1 MYSLF
6 ATALVV
12 LSGCQDDVV
21 EQKPSTPAQ
30 VGDEIS
36 FGSSLRDVQTRTIY
50 DDEPTQADD
59 GSYYYRVRWEEGDQI
74 AIYCP
79 QASNGTLVNY
89 SVSPDANDPTRS
101 SRVTKVN
108 TDEPGLQW
116 GESDV
121 HRFYGFYPASRVTG
135 TENGLIKGYVP
146 TEQSPERWNEVTNNN
161 SGTNFYGKT
170 NTDNAYMWAYGEF
183 TKSTMGGQDVPLT
196 FHPWMTVL
204 QIKIPGPT
212 EGRMKI
218 SNVNIRAIEGT
229 QTAISGAFF
238 CDMTPV
244 EENGAD
250 GVPVYRSAAV
260 GEVDNT
266 ISISGWNTDTQDF
279 VELDSPN
286 DTMIVRAYLLPI
298 DADEENLPSARN
310 LQIAVQTMNGAPLT
324 RTLGYS
330 GHGENSI
337 QPHKV
342 NTVILPNLTETN
354 QTNYWMSSLDRN
366 IYLSE
371 LSIPGSKFSYL
382 TPTNAGGNS
391 AFQGEDIEQQ
401 FLDGVRGFIVQ
412 VGADAT
418 YNATRTGGSGWPW
431 DPYEYSYTYTDA
443 TLPIFCGNGDVLS
456 DAISSIANALS
467 TAEKELGKDRNLECA
482 VVMITY
488 TGDNAVSADFTG
500 SGSHSISDVGGAEH
514 VWMDAIANELK
525 ELGADGNNK
534 IYTDEITANT
544 TLDDVKGKIILKV
557 NTNSDAQHGY
567 IAADANVPALFSR
580 WNGVINTVD
589 LRWGSPNT
597 NSTRTPLK
605 WMYQEA
611 THIGTGSNEGTPQEK
626 YNNAM
631 SVFQNSID
639 EYTANSAHDTWFMN
653 DCGGTFHG
661 TVSGTDGYDGNYGN
675 GDTNDDAPIAFAS
688 WFNPQIT
695 RYLQERDAN
704 ASLGLVFF
712 NFADKQQ
719 NSGQQYGTDN
729 LIQSII
735 DNNFKFNLR
744 KEGSSTDTNNS
755 SLSNSGSGYG
765 NGGALIK

>member
-1 MYSLF
+1 MKKLMYSLF

-50 DDEPTQADD
+50 DDEPTQAED

-108 TDEPGLQW
+108 TDKPGLQW

-121 HRFYGFYPASRVTG
+121 HRFYGFYPANSVKG
-135 TENGLIKGYVP
+135 TENGLIKGEVP
-146 TEQSPERWNEVTNNN
+146 TEQRPEGWNEVTNNN
-161 SGTNFYGKT
+161 GGTNFYGKT

-204 QIKIPGPT
+204 QIKIPGPKSGT
-212 EGRMKI
+212 MKI
-218 SNVNIRAIEGT
+218 SNVNIIAKEGT
-229 QTAISGAFF
+229 QTAIAGGFV

-250 GVPVYRSAAV
+250 GVPVYRSTTEGQV
-260 GEVDNT
+260 TNT
-266 ISISGWNTDTQDF
+266 ISISGWNSDVQDF

-298 DADEENLPSARN
+298 DNSPTARN

-330 GHGENSI
+330 NAGENSI

-342 NTVILPNLTETN
+342 NTVILPNLTATN
-354 QTNYWMSSLDRN
+354 RTNYWMSSLDRN

-382 TPTNAGGNS
+382 TSTNAGGNA

-412 VGADAT
+412 VGANAT
-418 YNATRTGGSGWPW
+418 YEATRQSWGRF
-431 DPYEYSYTYTDA
+431 DYTYTDA
-443 TLPIFCGNGDVLS
+443 TLPIFCGGGDDLS
-456 DAISSIANALS
+456 NAITHIANALE
-467 TAEKELGKDRNLECA
+467 TAETSLNQGGRDRNLECA

-488 TGDNAVSADFTG
+488 TGVNAVSARFTG
-500 SGSHSISDVGGAEH
+500 DGYLHSISDVGGAEH
-514 VWMDAIANELK
+514 VWMDAIAHELK
-525 ELGADGNNK
+525 KLGANVANR
-534 IYTDEITANT
+534 IYTGEITANT

-557 NTNSDAQHGY
+557 NTNSDAQNEY
-567 IAADANVPALFSR
+567 IAANDDVPALFSR
-580 WNGVINTVD
+580 WNGATNTVP

-597 NSTRTPLK
+597 NSTRTPLN

-611 THIGTGSNEGTPQEK
+611 THVGTGTEITPANKYAYAIDIFTNSVGMYEK
-626 YNNAM
+626 N
-631 SVFQNSID
+631 D
-639 EYTANSAHDTWFMN
+639 AHDTWFMN

-661 TVSGTDGYDGNYGN
+661 VVSGTTNDYDKDYGN
-675 GDTNDDAPIAFAS
+675 GDTNDEAPIAFAR

-695 RYLQERDAN
+695 KYLQERDAN

-712 NFADKQQ
+712 NFADKQAT
-719 NSGQQYGTDN
+719 GQQYGTDN
-729 LIQSII
+729 LIQTII

-744 KEGSSTDTNNS
+744 KRGSSTDTNNS

>member
-12 LSGCQDDVV
+12 LSACQDDVV

-50 DDEPTQADD
+50 DDEPTKAND

-121 HRFYGFYPASRVTG
+121 HRFYGFYPANRVTG
-135 TENGLIKGYVP
+135 TENGLINGNVP
-146 TEQSPERWNEVTNNN
+146 VEQSPEGWNEVTNNN
-161 SGTNFYGKT
+161 GGTNFYGKT

-204 QIKIPGPT
+204 QIKIPGPET
-212 EGRMKI
+212 GTMKI
-218 SNVNIRAIEGT
+218 SNVNIIATEGD
-229 QTAISGAFF
+229 QTAISGDFV

-250 GVPVYRSAAV
+250 GVPVYRSTTEGQV
-260 GEVDNT
+260 TNT
-266 ISISGWNTDTQDF
+266 ISISGWNSDVQGF

-298 DADEENLPSARN
+298 DGNLPSARN

-330 GHGENSI
+330 GVGENSI

-342 NTVILPNLTETN
+342 NTVILPNLTDSK

-366 IYLSE
+366 IFLSE

-382 TPTNAGGNS
+382 TPTNAGDNS

-412 VGADAT
+412 LGANVT
-418 YNATRTGGSGWPW
+418 YNATRTGSGWPW
-431 DPYEYSYTYTDA
+431 NPYEYSYTYTGA
-443 TLPIFCGNGDVLS
+443 TLPIFCGNGKMLS

-467 TAEKELGKDRNLECA
+467 TAEQELGQDRNLECA

-488 TGDNAVSADFTG
+488 SGDNAVSINYTG
-500 SGSHSISDVGGAEH
+500 NPSSSGIDGGVQRA
-514 VWMDAIANELK
+514 WIDAIANELK
-525 ELGADGNNK
+525 VLGQENDR
-534 IYTDEITANT
+534 IYKEEITANT

-557 NTNSDAQHGY
+557 NTNSDAQNGY
-567 IAADANVPALFSR
+567 IDADDEVPALFSR
-580 WNGVINTVD
+580 WDGAIKTVD

-611 THIGTGSNEGTPQEK
+611 THIGTGTESTPQEK

-653 DCGGTFHG
+653 DCGGTFHYD
-661 TVSGTDGYDGNYGN
+661 VSGTDGYDGNYGD
-675 GDTNDDAPIAFAS
+675 GDINDNAPIAFAR

-712 NFADKQQ
+712 NFADKQDT
-719 NSGQQYGTDN
+719 GKKYGTDN

-765 NGGALIK
+765 NGGALIE

>member
-1 MYSLF
+1 MKKLMYSLF

-50 DDEPTQADD
+50 DDEPTQAED

-108 TDEPGLQW
+108 TDKPGLQW

-121 HRFYGFYPASRVTG
+121 HRFYGFYPAGRVTG
-135 TENGLIKGYVP
+135 TENGLINGHVP
-146 TEQSPERWNEVTNNN
+146 TEQRPEGWNEVTNNN
-161 SGTNFYGKT
+161 GGTNFYGKT

-183 TKSTMGGQDVPLT
+183 TKSTMGKQDVPLT

-212 EGRMKI
+212 SGTMKI
-218 SNVNIRAIEGT
+218 SNVNIIAKEGT
-229 QTAISGAFF
+229 QTAIAGDFV

-244 EENGAD
+244 EEYGAD
-250 GVPVYRSAAV
+250 SVPVYRSTTEGQV
-260 GEVDNT
+260 TNT
-266 ISISGWNTDTQDF
+266 ILISGWNSDVQDF

-298 DADEENLPSARN
+298 DDSPIARN

-330 GHGENSI
+330 NTDDNSI

-342 NTVILPNLTETN
+342 NTVILPNLTATN
-354 QTNYWMSSLDRN
+354 RTNYWMSSLDRN

-382 TPTNAGGNS
+382 TPTNAGSNA
-391 AFQGEDIEQQ
+391 AFQGVGIEQQ

-412 VGADAT
+412 VGANAT
-418 YNATRTGGSGWPW
+418 YNATRTGSGWPW
-431 DPYEYSYTYTDA
+431 DPEYSYTYTDA
-443 TLPIFCGNGDVLS
+443 TLPIFCGSGKKLS

-467 TAEKELGKDRNLECA
+467 TAEKELGQDRNLECA

-488 TGDNAVSADFTG
+488 AGNDAVSADFTG
-500 SGSHSISDVGGAEH
+500 SGRHGISDVGGAEH

-525 ELGADGNNK
+525 KLGANVANR
-534 IYTDEITANT
+534 IYTGEITANT

-557 NTNSDAQHGY
+557 NTNSDAQNGY
-567 IAADANVPALFSR
+567 IVADDVVPALFSR
-580 WNGVINTVD
+580 WNGAINTVD

-611 THIGTGSNEGTPQEK
+611 THVGTGTEITPEGK
-626 YNNAM
+626 YDGAM
-631 SVFQNSID
+631 DVFQNSI
-639 EYTANSAHDTWFMN
+639 EAYTANTAHNTWFMN

-661 TVSGTDGYDGNYGN
+661 DVSGTNGYDRDYGN
-675 GDTNDDAPIAFAS
+675 GDTNDEAPIAFAS

-719 NSGQQYGTDN
+719 NSGRKYGTDN
-729 LIQSII
+729 LMQSII

>member
-50 DDEPTQADD
+50 DDEPTQAED

-121 HRFYGFYPASRVTG
+121 HRFYGFYPANRVIG
-135 TENGLIKGYVP
+135 TENGLINGNVP
-146 TEQSPERWNEVTNNN
+146 VEQSPEGWNVVTNNN
-161 SGTNFYGKT
+161 GGTNFYGKT

-204 QIKIPGPT
+204 QIKIPGPKT
-212 EGRMKI
+212 GTMKI
-218 SNVNIRAIEGT
+218 SNVNIIATEGR
-229 QTAISGAFF
+229 QTAISGDFV

-250 GVPVYRSAAV
+250 GVPVYRPTTT
-260 GEVDNT
+260 GKVDNS
-266 ISISGWNTDTQDF
+266 ISISGWNSDVQGF

-298 DADEENLPSARN
+298 DADEEKLPSARN

-342 NTVILPNLTETN
+342 NTVIQPNLTETN

-382 TPTNAGGNS
+382 TPTNAGGNA
-391 AFQGEDIEQQ
+391 AFQGVGIEQQ

-418 YNATRTGGSGWPW
+418 YNATRDGWGFN
-431 DPYEYSYTYTDA
+431 YTYTDA

-467 TAEKELGKDRNLECA
+467 TAEQELGQDRNLECA

-488 TGDNAVSADFTG
+488 TGENAVSADFTG
-500 SGSHSISDVGGAEH
+500 AGYLHDINDVGGAEH

-525 ELGADGNNK
+525 KLGANDANR

-557 NTNSDAQHGY
+557 NTNSDAQNGY
-567 IAADANVPALFSR
+567 IVADDNVPALFSR
-580 WNGVINTVD
+580 WNGAINTVH

-611 THIGTGSNEGTPQEK
+611 THVGTGTEITPK
-626 YNNAM
+626 AKLDGAM
-631 SVFQNSID
+631 DVFQNSID
-639 EYTANSAHDTWFMN
+639 EYTANTAHDTWFMN

-661 TVSGTDGYDGNYGN
+661 TVSGTNGYDGEYGN
-675 GDTNDDAPIAFAS
+675 GDTNDDAPIAFAR

-712 NFADKQQ
+712 NFADKQAT
-719 NSGQQYGTDN
+719 GQDYGTDN

>member
-50 DDEPTQADD
+50 DDEPTQAED

-108 TDEPGLQW
+108 TDESGLQW

-121 HRFYGFYPASRVTG
+121 HRFYGFYPANRVIG
-135 TENGLIKGYVP
+135 TENGLINGNVP
-146 TEQSPERWNEVTNNN
+146 VEQSPEGWNVVTNNN
-161 SGTNFYGKT
+161 GGTNFYGKT

-204 QIKIPGPT
+204 QIKIPGPKT
-212 EGRMKI
+212 GTMKI
-218 SNVNIRAIEGT
+218 SNVNIIATEGR
-229 QTAISGAFF
+229 QTAISGDFV

-250 GVPVYRSAAV
+250 GVPVYRPTTT
-260 GEVDNT
+260 GKVDNS
-266 ISISGWNTDTQDF
+266 ISISGWNSDVQGF

-298 DADEENLPSARN
+298 DADEEKLPSARN

-382 TPTNAGGNS
+382 TPTNAGGNA
-391 AFQGEDIEQQ
+391 AFQGVGIEQQ

-418 YNATRTGGSGWPW
+418 YNATRDGWGFN
-431 DPYEYSYTYTDA
+431 YTYTDA

-467 TAEKELGKDRNLECA
+467 TAEQELGQDRNLECA

-488 TGDNAVSADFTG
+488 TGENAVSADFTG
-500 SGSHSISDVGGAEH
+500 AGYLHDINDVGGAEH

-525 ELGADGNNK
+525 KLGANDANR

-557 NTNSDAQHGY
+557 NTNSDAQNGY
-567 IAADANVPALFSR
+567 IVADDNVPALFSR
-580 WNGVINTVD
+580 WNGAINTVH

-611 THIGTGSNEGTPQEK
+611 THVGTGTEITPK
-626 YNNAM
+626 AKLDGAM
-631 SVFQNSID
+631 DVFQNSID
-639 EYTANSAHDTWFMN
+639 EYTANTAHDTWFMN

-661 TVSGTDGYDGNYGN
+661 TVSGTNGYDGEYGN
-675 GDTNDDAPIAFAS
+675 GDTNDDAPIAFAR

-712 NFADKQQ
+712 NFADKQAT
-719 NSGQQYGTDN
+719 GQDYGTDN

>member
-121 HRFYGFYPASRVTG
+121 HRFYGFYPANRVTG
-135 TENGLIKGYVP
+135 TENGLINGHVP
-146 TEQSPERWNEVTNNN
+146 TVQRPEGWNEVTNNN
-161 SGTNFYGKT
+161 GGTNFYGKT

-204 QIKIPGPT
+204 QIKIPGPKT
-212 EGRMKI
+212 GTMKI
-218 SNVNIRAIEGT
+218 SNVNIIATEGR
-229 QTAISGAFF
+229 QTAIAGDFV
-238 CDMTPV
+238 CDMKPV

-250 GVPVYRSAAV
+250 GVPVYRSTTTGAV
-260 GEVDNT
+260 TNT
-266 ISISGWNTDTQDF
+266 ISISGWNSDVQDF
-279 VELDSPN
+279 VELDNPN

-298 DADEENLPSARN
+298 DGNLPSARN

-342 NTVILPNLTETN
+342 NTVILPNLTDSK
-354 QTNYWMSSLDRN
+354 QTNYWMSSLDRD

-382 TPTNAGGNS
+382 TSGNAGGNA
-391 AFQGEDIEQQ
+391 AFQGVDIEQQ

-418 YNATRTGGSGWPW
+418 YNATRDGWGFN
-431 DPYEYSYTYTDA
+431 YTYTEA
-443 TLPIFCGNGDVLS
+443 TLPIFCGNGKVLS

-467 TAEKELGKDRNLECA
+467 KAGQVLGQDRNLECA

-488 TGDNAVSADFTG
+488 AGDPAVSADFTG
-500 SGSHSISDVGGAEH
+500 AGYLHGISDVGGAEH

-525 ELGADGNNK
+525 KLGADGKNK

-557 NTNSDAQHGY
+557 NTNSDAQNGY
-567 IAADANVPALFSR
+567 IVADDNVPALFSR
-580 WNGVINTVD
+580 WNGAINTVR

-597 NSTRTPLK
+597 NSTRTPLN

-611 THIGTGSNEGTPQEK
+611 THIGTGTESTPQEK
-626 YNNAM
+626 YKNAM
-631 SVFQNSID
+631 DVFQNSID
-639 EYTANSAHDTWFMN
+639 AYTANTAHDTWFMN

-661 TVSGTDGYDGNYGN
+661 DVSGTDGYDKDYGN
-675 GDTNDDAPIAFAS
+675 GDTNAEAPIAFAS

>member
-183 TKSTMGGQDVPLT
+183 TKSTMGVQDVPLT

-382 TPTNAGGNS
+382 TPTNAGGNA
-391 AFQGEDIEQQ
+391 AFQGVGIEQQ

-418 YNATRTGGSGWPW
+418 YNATRDGWGFN
-431 DPYEYSYTYTDA
+431 YTYTDA
-443 TLPIFCGNGDVLS
+443 TLPIFCGDGNVLS
-456 DAISSIANALS
+456 GAISSIANALS

-488 TGDNAVSADFTG
+488 SGDPAVSADFTG
-500 SGSHSISDVGGAEH
+500 DGYFHGIGDVGGAEH

-525 ELGADGNNK
+525 ELGANADNR

-557 NTNSDAQHGY
+557 NTNSDAQNGY
-567 IAADANVPALFSR
+567 IVADDNVPALFSR
-580 WNGVINTVD
+580 WNGAINTVH

-611 THIGTGSNEGTPQEK
+611 THVGTGTEITPK
-626 YNNAM
+626 AKLDGAM
-631 SVFQNSID
+631 DVFQNSID
-639 EYTANSAHDTWFMN
+639 EYTANTAHDTWFMN

-661 TVSGTDGYDGNYGN
+661 DVSGTDGYDKDYGN
-675 GDTNDDAPIAFAS
+675 GDTNDDAPMAFAR

-744 KEGSSTDTNNS
+744 KEGSSTETNNS

>member
-1 MYSLF
+1 MKKLMYSLF

-50 DDEPTQADD
+50 DDEPTQAED

-121 HRFYGFYPASRVTG
+121 HRFYGFYPANRVIG
-135 TENGLIKGYVP
+135 TENGLINGNVP
-146 TEQSPERWNEVTNNN
+146 VEQSPEGWNVVTNNN
-161 SGTNFYGKT
+161 GGTNFYGKT

-204 QIKIPGPT
+204 QIKIPGPKT
-212 EGRMKI
+212 GTMKI
-218 SNVNIRAIEGT
+218 SNVNIIATEGR
-229 QTAISGAFF
+229 QTAISGDFV

-250 GVPVYRSAAV
+250 GVPVYRPTTT
-260 GEVDNT
+260 GKVDNS
-266 ISISGWNTDTQDF
+266 ISISGWNSDVQGF

-298 DADEENLPSARN
+298 DADEEKLPSARN

-382 TPTNAGGNS
+382 TPTNAGGNA
-391 AFQGEDIEQQ
+391 AFQGVGIEQQ

-418 YNATRTGGSGWPW
+418 YNATRDGWGFN
-431 DPYEYSYTYTDA
+431 YTYTDA

-467 TAEKELGKDRNLECA
+467 TAEQELGQDRNLECA

-488 TGDNAVSADFTG
+488 TGENAVSADFTG
-500 SGSHSISDVGGAEH
+500 AGYLHDINDVGGAEH

-525 ELGADGNNK
+525 KLGANDANR

-557 NTNSDAQHGY
+557 NTNSDAQNGY
-567 IAADANVPALFSR
+567 IVADDNVPALFSR
-580 WNGVINTVD
+580 WNGAINTVH

-611 THIGTGSNEGTPQEK
+611 THVGTGTEITPK
-626 YNNAM
+626 AKLDGAM
-631 SVFQNSID
+631 DVFQNSID
-639 EYTANSAHDTWFMN
+639 EYTANTAHDTWFMN

-661 TVSGTDGYDGNYGN
+661 TVSGTNGYDGEYGN
-675 GDTNDDAPIAFAS
+675 GDTNDDAPIAFAR

-712 NFADKQQ
+712 NFADKQAT
-719 NSGQQYGTDN
+719 GQDYGTDN

>member
-1 MYSLF
+1 MKKLMYSLF

-50 DDEPTQADD
+50 DDEPTKAND

-116 GESDV
+116 GESDE
-121 HRFYGFYPASRVTG
+121 HHFYGFYPANRVTG
-135 TENGLIKGYVP
+135 TENGLINGYVP
-146 TEQSPERWNEVTNNN
+146 TEQSPIEWNEVTNNG
-161 SGTNFYGKT
+161 GTNFYGKT
-170 NTDNAYMWAYGEF
+170 NTDNAYMWAYGKF

-212 EGRMKI
+212 SGTMKI
-218 SNVNIRAIEGT
+218 SNVNIIATEGE
-229 QTAISGAFF
+229 QTAIAGDFV

-250 GVPVYRSAAV
+250 GVPVYRTTTEGAV
-260 GEVDNT
+260 TNT
-266 ISISGWNTDTQDF
+266 ISISGWNSAVQDF
-279 VELDSPN
+279 VELDSRN

-298 DADEENLPSARN
+298 DENLPSARN

-330 GHGENSI
+330 GVGENSI

-342 NTVILPNLTETN
+342 NTVILPNLTESG

-418 YNATRTGGSGWPW
+418 YNATRDWL
-431 DPYEYSYTYTDA
+431 DYNYTYTDA
-443 TLPIFCGNGDVLS
+443 TLPIFCGNGDMLS

-467 TAEKELGKDRNLECA
+467 TAEQKLGQDRNLECA

-488 TGDNAVSADFTG
+488 AGDAAVSANFTG
-500 SGSHSISDVGGAEH
+500 AGSRHSISDVGGAEH

-525 ELGADGNNK
+525 DLGADVAIANR

-567 IAADANVPALFSR
+567 IAADDNVPALFSR
-580 WNGVINTVD
+580 WNGARNNVD

-597 NSTRTPLK
+597 NSTRTPLH

-611 THIGTGSNEGTPQEK
+611 THIGTGTESTPKEK
-626 YNNAM
+626 YDNAM
-631 SVFQNSID
+631 WVFQNSID

-661 TVSGTDGYDGNYGN
+661 TVSGTDGYDGDYGN
-675 GDTNDDAPIAFAS
+675 GDTNDEAPIAFAR

-712 NFADKQQ
+712 NFADKQTT
-719 NSGQQYGTDN
+719 GQEYGTDN

>member
-121 HRFYGFYPASRVTG
+121 HRFYGFYPANRVTG
-135 TENGLIKGYVP
+135 TENGLINGHVP
-146 TEQSPERWNEVTNNN
+146 TVQRPEGWNEVTNNN
-161 SGTNFYGKT
+161 GGTNFYGKT

-204 QIKIPGPT
+204 QIKIPGPKT
-212 EGRMKI
+212 GTMKI
-218 SNVNIRAIEGT
+218 SNVNIIATEGR
-229 QTAISGAFF
+229 QTAIAGDFV
-238 CDMTPV
+238 CDMKPV

-250 GVPVYRSAAV
+250 GVPVYRSTTTGAV
-260 GEVDNT
+260 TNT
-266 ISISGWNTDTQDF
+266 ISISGWNSDVQDF
-279 VELDSPN
+279 VELDNPN

-298 DADEENLPSARN
+298 DENLPSARN

-342 NTVILPNLTETN
+342 NTVILPNLTDSK
-354 QTNYWMSSLDRN
+354 QTNYWMSSLDRD

-382 TPTNAGGNS
+382 TSGNAGGNA
-391 AFQGEDIEQQ
+391 AFQGVDIEQQ

-418 YNATRTGGSGWPW
+418 YNATRDGWGFN
-431 DPYEYSYTYTDA
+431 YTYTEA
-443 TLPIFCGNGDVLS
+443 TLPIFCGNGKVLS

-467 TAEKELGKDRNLECA
+467 KAGQVLGQDRNLECA

-488 TGDNAVSADFTG
+488 AGDPAVSADFTG
-500 SGSHSISDVGGAEH
+500 AGYLHGISDVGGAEH

-525 ELGADGNNK
+525 KLGADGNNK

-557 NTNSDAQHGY
+557 NTNSDAQNGY
-567 IAADANVPALFSR
+567 IVADDNVPALFSR
-580 WNGVINTVD
+580 WNGAINTVR

-597 NSTRTPLK
+597 NSTRTPLN

-611 THIGTGSNEGTPQEK
+611 THIGTGTESTPQEK
-626 YNNAM
+626 YKNAM
-631 SVFQNSID
+631 DVFQNSID
-639 EYTANSAHDTWFMN
+639 AYTANTAHDTWFMN

-661 TVSGTDGYDGNYGN
+661 DVSGTDGYDKDYGN
-675 GDTNDDAPIAFAS
+675 GDTNAEAPIAFAS

-719 NSGQQYGTDN
+719 TSGQLYGTDN

>member
-116 GESDV
+116 GESYV

-244 EENGAD
+244 GKNGAD

-382 TPTNAGGNS
+382 TPTNAGGNA
-391 AFQGEDIEQQ
+391 AFQGVGIEQQ

-418 YNATRTGGSGWPW
+418 YNATRDGWGFN
-431 DPYEYSYTYTDA
+431 YTYTDA
-443 TLPIFCGNGDVLS
+443 TLPIFCGDGNVLS
-456 DAISSIANALS
+456 GAISSIANALS

-488 TGDNAVSADFTG
+488 SGDPAVSADFTG
-500 SGSHSISDVGGAEH
+500 DGYFHGIGDVGGAEH

-525 ELGADGNNK
+525 ELGANADNR

-557 NTNSDAQHGY
+557 NTNSDAQNGY
-567 IAADANVPALFSR
+567 IVADDNVPALFSR
-580 WNGVINTVD
+580 WNGAINTVH

-611 THIGTGSNEGTPQEK
+611 THVGTGTEITPK
-626 YNNAM
+626 AKLDGAM
-631 SVFQNSID
+631 DVFQNSID
-639 EYTANSAHDTWFMN
+639 EYTANTAHDTWFMN

-661 TVSGTDGYDGNYGN
+661 DVSGTDGYDKDYGN
-675 GDTNDDAPIAFAS
+675 GDTNDDAPMAFAR

-744 KEGSSTDTNNS
+744 KEGSSTETNNS

>member
-1 MYSLF
+1 MKKLMYSLF

-50 DDEPTQADD
+50 DDEPTQSED

-116 GESDV
+116 GESDE
-121 HRFYGFYPASRVTG
+121 HHFYGFYPANRVTG
-135 TENGLIKGYVP
+135 TEKGLIKGYVP
-146 TEQSPERWNEVTNNN
+146 TEQSPIEWNEVTNNG
-161 SGTNFYGKT
+161 GTNFYGKT
-170 NTDNAYMWAYGEF
+170 NTDNAYMWAYGKF
-183 TKSTMGGQDVPLT
+183 TKTMGGQDVPLT

-212 EGRMKI
+212 SGTMKI
-218 SNVNIRAIEGT
+218 SNVNIIATEGE
-229 QTAISGAFF
+229 QTAIAGDFV

-250 GVPVYRSAAV
+250 GVPVYRTTTEGAV
-260 GEVDNT
+260 TNT
-266 ISISGWNTDTQDF
+266 ISISGWNSAVQDF

-298 DADEENLPSARN
+298 DENLPSARN

-330 GHGENSI
+330 GVGENSI

-342 NTVILPNLTETN
+342 NTVILPNLTESG

-382 TPTNAGGNS
+382 TPTNAGGNA
-391 AFQGEDIEQQ
+391 AFQGEGIEQQ

-412 VGADAT
+412 VGANAT
-418 YNATRTGGSGWPW
+418 YNATRTGSWPFYRYS
-431 DPYEYSYTYTDA
+431 YEYTGA
-443 TLPIFCGNGDVLS
+443 TLPIFCGNGDMLS
-456 DAISSIANALS
+456 DAITSIANALS
-467 TAEKELGKDRNLECA
+467 TAEQELGQDRNLECA

-500 SGSHSISDVGGAEH
+500 DGYSHGIGDVGGAEH

-525 ELGADGNNK
+525 KLGANDANR
-534 IYTDEITANT
+534 IYKDEITANT

-557 NTNSDAQHGY
+557 NTNSDAQNGY
-567 IAADANVPALFSR
+567 IVADDNVPALFSR

-661 TVSGTDGYDGNYGN
+661 NVSGTDGYDRDYGN
-675 GDTNDDAPIAFAS
+675 GDTNDDAPIAFAR

-712 NFADKQQ
+712 NFADKQTT
-719 NSGQQYGTDN
+719 GQQYGTDN

>member
-1 MYSLF
+1 MKKLMYSLF

-50 DDEPTQADD
+50 DDEPTQAED

-121 HRFYGFYPASRVTG
+121 HRFYGFYPASRVEG
-135 TENGLIKGYVP
+135 TENGLINGHVP
-146 TEQSPERWNEVTNNN
+146 TEQRPEGWNEVTNNN
-161 SGTNFYGKT
+161 GGTNFYGKT

-183 TKSTMGGQDVPLT
+183 TKSTMGDKDVPLT

-212 EGRMKI
+212 SGTMKI
-218 SNVNIRAIEGT
+218 SNVNIIATEGT
-229 QTAISGAFF
+229 QTAIAGDFV

-250 GVPVYRSAAV
+250 GVPVYRSTTEGQV
-260 GEVDNT
+260 TNT
-266 ISISGWNTDTQDF
+266 ISISGWNSHVQDF

-298 DADEENLPSARN
+298 DNSPTARN

-330 GHGENSI
+330 NAGENSI

-342 NTVILPNLTETN
+342 NTVILPNLTATN
-354 QTNYWMSSLDRN
+354 RTNYWMSSLDRN

-382 TPTNAGGNS
+382 TPTNAGGNA
-391 AFQGEDIEQQ
+391 AFQGVGIEQQ
-401 FLDGVRGFIVQ
+401 FVDGVRGFIVQ

-418 YNATRTGGSGWPW
+418 YNATRTGGNIFNPQ
-431 DPYEYSYTYTDA
+431 YSYTYTDA
-443 TLPIFCGNGDVLS
+443 TLPIFCGNGDMLS

-467 TAEKELGKDRNLECA
+467 TAEQELGQDRNLECA

-500 SGSHSISDVGGAEH
+500 SGSFHNISDVGGAEH

-525 ELGADGNNK
+525 DLGDNVANR

-557 NTNSDAQHGY
+557 NTNSDAQHDY

-580 WNGVINTVD
+580 WHGAINTVD

-611 THIGTGSNEGTPQEK
+611 THIGTGTESTPQEK
-626 YNNAM
+626 HANAM
-631 SVFQNSID
+631 DVFENSI
-639 EYTANSAHDTWFMN
+639 TAYLENSAHNIWFMN

-661 TVSGTDGYDGNYGN
+661 VVSGTNDYDKDYGN
-675 GDTNDDAPIAFAS
+675 GDNNDEAPIAFAR

-712 NFADKQQ
+712 NFADKQAT
-719 NSGQQYGTDN
+719 GQDYGTDN

>member
-50 DDEPTQADD
+50 DDEPTQAED

-116 GESDV
+116 GESDE
-121 HRFYGFYPASRVTG
+121 HHFYGFYPANRVTG
-135 TENGLIKGYVP
+135 TENGLINGYVP
-146 TEQSPERWNEVTNNN
+146 TEQSPIEWNEVTNNG
-161 SGTNFYGKT
+161 GTNFYGKT
-170 NTDNAYMWAYGEF
+170 NTDNAYMWAYGKF

-218 SNVNIRAIEGT
+218 SNVNIIATEGE
-229 QTAISGAFF
+229 QTAIAGDFV

-244 EENGAD
+244 EGNGAD
-250 GVPVYRSAAV
+250 GVPVYKSTTEGQV
-260 GEVDNT
+260 TNT

-298 DADEENLPSARN
+298 DENLPSARN

-330 GHGENSI
+330 GVGENSI

-342 NTVILPNLTETN
+342 NTVILPNLTESG

-382 TPTNAGGNS
+382 TPTNAGGNA
-391 AFQGEDIEQQ
+391 AFQGVDIEQQ

-412 VGADAT
+412 VGANAT
-418 YNATRTGGSGWPW
+418 YNATRTGSWPFYRYS
-431 DPYEYSYTYTDA
+431 YEYTGA
-443 TLPIFCGNGDVLS
+443 TLPIFCGNGDMLS
-456 DAISSIANALS
+456 DAITSIANALS
-467 TAEKELGKDRNLECA
+467 TAEQELGQDRNLECA

-488 TGDNAVSADFTG
+488 AGNDAVSINYEGNT
-500 SGSHSISDVGGAEH
+500 GGAGIDGGVERA
-514 VWMDAIANELK
+514 WMDAIANEFK
-525 ELGADGNNK
+525 KLGADVAIANR

-567 IAADANVPALFSR
+567 IAADDNVPALFSR
-580 WNGVINTVD
+580 WNGARNDVD

-597 NSTRTPLK
+597 NSTRTPLH

-611 THIGTGSNEGTPQEK
+611 THIGTGTESTPKEK
-626 YNNAM
+626 YDNAM
-631 SVFQNSID
+631 WVFQNSI
-639 EYTANSAHDTWFMN
+639 TAYLENSAHDTWFMN

-661 TVSGTDGYDGNYGN
+661 DVSGTDGYDKDYGN
-675 GDTNDDAPIAFAS
+675 GDTNAEAPIDFAR

-712 NFADKQQ
+712 NFADKQTT
-719 NSGQQYGTDN
+719 GQEYGTDN

>member
-1 MYSLF
+1 MKKLMYSLF

-50 DDEPTQADD
+50 DDEPTQAED

-108 TDEPGLQW
+108 TDKPGLQW

-121 HRFYGFYPASRVTG
+121 HRFYGFYPANRVTG
-135 TENGLIKGYVP
+135 TENGLINGHVP
-146 TEQSPERWNEVTNNN
+146 TEQRPEGWNEVTNNN
-161 SGTNFYGKT
+161 GGTNFYGKT

-212 EGRMKI
+212 SGTMKI
-218 SNVNIRAIEGT
+218 SNVNIIAKEGT
-229 QTAISGAFF
+229 QTAIAGDFV

-244 EENGAD
+244 EEDGAD
-250 GVPVYRSAAV
+250 GVPVYRSKTEGQV
-260 GEVDNT
+260 TNT
-266 ISISGWNTDTQDF
+266 ISISGWNSDVQDF

-298 DADEENLPSARN
+298 DNSPTARN

-330 GHGENSI
+330 AAGEGSI

-342 NTVILPNLTETN
+342 NTVILPNLTATN
-354 QTNYWMSSLDRN
+354 RTNYWMSSLDRN

-382 TPTNAGGNS
+382 TSTNAGSNA
-391 AFQGEDIEQQ
+391 AFQGVDIEQQ

-412 VGADAT
+412 VGANAT
-418 YNATRTGGSGWPW
+418 YNATRTGGGLFPSY
-431 DPYEYSYTYTDA
+431 DYTYTDA
-443 TLPIFCGNGDVLS
+443 TLPIFCGGGDDLS
-456 DAISSIANALS
+456 DAITHIANALE
-467 TAEKELGKDRNLECA
+467 TAETSLNQGGQDRNLECA

-488 TGDNAVSADFTG
+488 AGNDAVSADFTG
-500 SGSHSISDVGGAEH
+500 SGSFHSIRDVGGAEH

-525 ELGADGNNK
+525 QLGEDDAK
-534 IYTDEITANT
+534 RIYTGEITANT

-557 NTNSDAQHGY
+557 NTNSDAQNGY
-567 IAADANVPALFSR
+567 IVANDNVPALFSR
-580 WNGVINTVD
+580 WNGATNTVP

-597 NSTRTPLK
+597 NSTRTPLN

-611 THIGTGSNEGTPQEK
+611 THVGTGTEITPANK
-626 YNNAM
+626 YAYAIDIFTN
-631 SVFQNSID
+631 SVSMYEQND
-639 EYTANSAHDTWFMN
+639 AHDTWFMN

-661 TVSGTDGYDGNYGN
+661 DVSGTNGYDKDYGN
-675 GDTNDDAPIAFAS
+675 GDTNDEAPIAFAR

-712 NFADKQQ
+712 NFADKQAT
-719 NSGQQYGTDN
+719 GQQYGTDN

>member
-50 DDEPTQADD
+50 DDEPTQAED

-116 GESDV
+116 GESDE
-121 HRFYGFYPASRVTG
+121 HHFYGFYPANRVTG
-135 TENGLIKGYVP
+135 TENGLINGYVP
-146 TEQSPERWNEVTNNN
+146 TEQSPIEWNEVTNNG
-161 SGTNFYGKT
+161 GTNFYGKT
-170 NTDNAYMWAYGEF
+170 NTDNAYMWAYGKF

-212 EGRMKI
+212 SGTMKI
-218 SNVNIRAIEGT
+218 SNVNIIATEGT
-229 QTAISGAFF
+229 QTAIAGDFV

-250 GVPVYRSAAV
+250 GVPLYRSTTEGQV
-260 GEVDNT
+260 TNT
-266 ISISGWNTDTQDF
+266 ISISGWNSVVQDF

-298 DADEENLPSARN
+298 DNSPTARN

-330 GHGENSI
+330 NAGENSI

-342 NTVILPNLTETN
+342 NTVILPNLTATN
-354 QTNYWMSSLDRN
+354 RTNYWMSSLDRN

-382 TPTNAGGNS
+382 TSTNAGGNA
-391 AFQGEDIEQQ
+391 AFQGVGIEQQ
-401 FLDGVRGFIVQ
+401 FVDGVRGFIVQ

-418 YNATRTGGSGWPW
+418 YEATRQGWGEF
-431 DPYEYSYTYTDA
+431 DYTYTDA
-443 TLPIFCGNGDVLS
+443 TLPIFCGGGDDLS
-456 DAISSIANALS
+456 DAITHIANALE
-467 TAEKELGKDRNLECA
+467 TAETSLNQGGQDRNLECA

-500 SGSHSISDVGGAEH
+500 EGYFHSISDVGGAEH

-525 ELGADGNNK
+525 KLGANDANR
-534 IYTDEITANT
+534 IYKDEITANT

-557 NTNSDAQHGY
+557 NTNSDAQNGY
-567 IAADANVPALFSR
+567 IVADDNVPALFSR

-661 TVSGTDGYDGNYGN
+661 NVSGTDGYDRDYGN
-675 GDTNDDAPIAFAS
+675 GDTNDDAPIAFAR

-712 NFADKQQ
+712 NFADKQTT
-719 NSGQQYGTDN
+719 GQQYGTDN